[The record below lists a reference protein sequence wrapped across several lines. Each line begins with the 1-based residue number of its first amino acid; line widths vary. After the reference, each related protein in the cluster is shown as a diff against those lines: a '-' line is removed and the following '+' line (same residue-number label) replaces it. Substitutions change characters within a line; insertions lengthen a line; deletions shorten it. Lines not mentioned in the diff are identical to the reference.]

1 MRFLLDLLS
10 DLRYAFRAFR
20 RNPAFAVTGIFC
32 LALGIGANVTI
43 FSITTAGVLTTLHSF
58 ANTDGANPAAA
69 LVQGID
75 GNLYGTTSAGEPTAP
90 AQCSKSLWMEG

>member
-1 MRFLLDLLS
+1 MRRTVTVLS
-10 DLRYAFRAFR
+10 VLSAMSA
-20 RNPAFAVTGIFC
+20 
-32 LALGIGANVTI
+32 GAAMTLSAQT
-43 FSITTAGVLTTLHSF
+43 FTTLHSF